1 MVTHSSILAWR
12 IPGTEEPGSLQSTG
26 SQRVGYDWATS
37 LFHLFK
43 CPFVYLRSI
52 SECCHMAVC
61 VCVCLLS
68 YLLLL
73 ATLWTKPA
81 RLLCPWDFPAR
92 ILEWVAISSSRGF
105 PDPGTQ
111 PTSIALAGGFFTTEP
126 PKEIPDK
133 AHKLRKERL
142 ELREARMVLMGGAEF
157 WKKAGMQRKSSIV
170 LVISVN
176 VDWRP
181 VCGTAGTEG
190 WLWVYT
196 WRFDCQGWGGGSA
209 LLTALLFKGHQ

>member
-1 MVTHSSILAWR
+1 MPNRWETNAVSPVMVPLSAWR
-12 IPGTEEPGSLQSTG
+12 QSSG
-26 SQRVGYDWATS
+26 LIAG
-37 LFHLFK
+37 
-43 CPFVYLRSI
+43 
-52 SECCHMAVC
+52 MC
-61 VCVCLLS
+61 VCSQL
-68 YLLLL
+68 YL
-73 ATLWTKPA
+73 TLRPRGLYPP

>member
-1 MVTHSSILAWR
+1 MPNRWETNAVSPVMVQLSAWR
-12 IPGTEEPGSLQSTG
+12 QSSDLIAG
-26 SQRVGYDWATS
+26 
-37 LFHLFK
+37 
-43 CPFVYLRSI
+43 
-52 SECCHMAVC
+52 MC
-61 VCVCLLS
+61 VCSQL
-68 YLLLL
+68 YL
-73 ATLWTKPA
+73 TLRPRGLYPP

-157 WKKAGMQRKSSIV
+157 
-170 LVISVN
+170 
-176 VDWRP
+176 
-181 VCGTAGTEG
+181 
-190 WLWVYT
+190 
-196 WRFDCQGWGGGSA
+196 
-209 LLTALLFKGHQ
+209 